1 MARQAEAERERRA
14 KVIAATGELEAS
26 KELSEAAA
34 KLYESPGALQ
44 LRALQTLAEVASEH
58 NSTLVFPIPI
68 ELLSGFVTHGRAA
81 GDSVPPVAV
90 IPPAPPRPPAPVGPS
105 SGSGGSGSAGASGGP
120 SPSGGSSAEDL
131 WGQDP
136 PPSPS

>member
-1 MARQAEAERERRA
+1 EAERERRA

-26 KELSEAAA
+26 QELSEAAA

-68 ELLSGFVTHGRAA
+68 ELLTGFLGRASGA
-81 GDSVPPVAV
+81 SAEPVASAS
-90 IPPAPPRPPAPVGPS
+90 PPSAVGP
-105 SGSGGSGSAGASGGP
+105 GGAIGP
-120 SPSGGSSAEDL
+120 A
-131 WGQDP
+131 
-136 PPSPS
+136 

>member
-26 KELSEAAA
+26 QELSEAAA

-58 NSTLVFPIPI
+58 NSTLVFPVPI
-68 ELLSGFVTHGRAA
+68 ELLTGFIGKGRCRRLDPARGGRAA
-81 GDSVPPVAV
+81 PASQ
-90 IPPAPPRPPAPVGPS
+90 PPAPGRPVGIARWAAARGGSAESEPRPD
-105 SGSGGSGSAGASGGP
+105 
-120 SPSGGSSAEDL
+120 EL
-131 WGQDP
+131 WGAQEPP
-136 PPSPS
+136 PPS